1 MKQILYIIR
10 REFLMT
16 VNRKAYVVSVVVVPL
31 IILLFGVVIKYSVNK
46 YEAAMDR
53 ANIGIVDQAQLI
65 DFKLADTV
73 QQNSSEST
81 ELLADKKQYKLQ
93 RYEDVDT
100 GISDVKQGKLAAL
113 YVVGSDY
120 VQTGK
125 VRVYIK
131 ESWRVTSGKS
141 PGLDNFQT
149 LLRSSLLQSKVP
161 SDTLDRVVK
170 PAQLEELALGKDDS
184 IAPVKGKLQKL
195 NSFFAPFGLSF
206 ILIISIFI
214 STGYLLQST
223 VEEKEN
229 RVIEVMLST
238 VTPDQLLWGKVLGL
252 AGAALLQVVLY
263 LILFALSNS
272 YGLIAIDLRPS
283 ILILSLAFTVAGYLL
298 FAGILVAI
306 GIVGGKL
313 RESSQIASVWTFI
326 AMSPFWFLSILVDSP
341 NGTLARILSYFPLTS
356 PLTMIFR
363 LSFTA
368 VPTLDVV
375 ISLGLLIISA
385 YASVRAAAKIFRAA
399 SLLYGKRPTVPEI
412 FRWMREA

>member
-161 SDTLDRVVK
+161 SETLDRVVK

>member
-31 IILLFGVVIKYSVNK
+31 IILLFGLVIKYSVSK
-46 YEAAMDR
+46 YESAMDR
-53 ANIGIVDQAQLI
+53 ATIGIVDETKMI
-65 DFKLADTV
+65 DFKLADTA
-73 QQNSSEST
+73 QQPSPENT
-81 ELLADKKQYKLQ
+81 DLLADKRHYKLE
-93 RYEDVDT
+93 RYESVDA

-113 YVVGSDY
+113 YVVAADY
-120 VQTGK
+120 LQSGK

-141 PGLDNFQT
+141 PGLENFQT
-149 LLRSSLLQSKVP
+149 LLRSSLLQSKVT
-161 SDTLDRVVK
+161 SDTLNRVVQ
-170 PAQLEELALGKDDS
+170 PAQLEELALGRDDS
-184 IAPVKGKLQKL
+184 IAPVKGKWQKM

-206 ILIISIFI
+206 ILIIAIFI

-263 LILFALSNS
+263 LILFSLSNS
-272 YGLIAIDLRPS
+272 YGLIAADLRPR
-283 ILILSLAFTVAGYLL
+283 ILMLSLAFTIAGYLL

-313 RESSQIASVWTFI
+313 RESSQVASVWTFI

-341 NGTLARILSYFPLTS
+341 NGTIARILSYFPLTS

-363 LSFTA
+363 LSFTV
-368 VPTLDVV
+368 VPTMDVV
-375 ISLGLLIISA
+375 ISLTLLVISA

-399 SLLYGKRPTVPEI
+399 SLLYGKRPTLPEI

>member
-93 RYEDVDT
+93 RYENVDT

-161 SDTLDRVVK
+161 SETLDRVVK

-184 IAPVKGKLQKL
+184 IVPVKGKLQKL

-341 NGTLARILSYFPLTS
+341 NGSLARILSYFPLTS